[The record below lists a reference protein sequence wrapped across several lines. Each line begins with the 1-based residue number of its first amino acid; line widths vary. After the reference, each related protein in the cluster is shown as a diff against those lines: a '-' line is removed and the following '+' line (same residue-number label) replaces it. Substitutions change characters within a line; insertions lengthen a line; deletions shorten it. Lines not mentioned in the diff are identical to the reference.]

1 MGHFSWIYLF
11 RDEVNKDQND
21 YNSVSAPSTKDV
33 LVDGK
38 QAGIFE
44 WLSSQKKA

>member
-11 RDEVNKDQND
+11 RDEVSKDQKD
-21 YNSVSAPSTKDV
+21 YHSVSAPSTEDV
-33 LVDGK
+33 MVNGK
-38 QAGIFE
+38 KAGFFE